1 MKYSAR
7 PSRPRWPRR
16 VLWVV
21 GIAIVVL
28 VSVTVVMR
36 HVYDENLKPASS
48 SSRSVTVSIA
58 PGSSA
63 KSIGTKLKTL
73 GLIRSSW
80 AFEWYVSSKE
90 VRDGL
95 QAGTY
100 SLQPDQTTPQIV
112 EQLTHGLIATNL
124 VTILPAQ
131 RLDQL
136 RTAFADAGFSK
147 SEIASALNPANY
159 ANNPALVDKPPGA
172 SLEGYLYPDSFE
184 KDSETSLPTIVNE
197 SLTEMGQHLT
207 PDIRAAFAAQGLST
221 YQGIILASIVE
232 QEVSNASDRAQA
244 AQVFLSR
251 LRTGITLGS
260 DVTAFYGAI
269 VAGQTPSVSYDSPY
283 NTRLHLGLPPAPI
296 SNVSASSLQAV
307 AHPANTN
314 WLFFVSGDDGKTYF
328 SQTEQQHEQQ
338 TQQYCHKLCQQ

>member
-95 QAGTY
+95 QAGT
-100 SLQPDQTTPQIV
+100 
-112 EQLTHGLIATNL
+112 
-124 VTILPAQ
+124 
-131 RLDQL
+131 
-136 RTAFADAGFSK
+136 
-147 SEIASALNPANY
+147 
-159 ANNPALVDKPPGA
+159 
-172 SLEGYLYPDSFE
+172 
-184 KDSETSLPTIVNE
+184 
-197 SLTEMGQHLT
+197 
-207 PDIRAAFAAQGLST
+207 
-221 YQGIILASIVE
+221 
-232 QEVSNASDRAQA
+232 
-244 AQVFLSR
+244 
-251 LRTGITLGS
+251 
-260 DVTAFYGAI
+260 
-269 VAGQTPSVSYDSPY
+269 
-283 NTRLHLGLPPAPI
+283 
-296 SNVSASSLQAV
+296 
-307 AHPANTN
+307 
-314 WLFFVSGDDGKTYF
+314 
-328 SQTEQQHEQQ
+328 
-338 TQQYCHKLCQQ
+338 